1 MIKTA
6 EDLFDSAHQWLFEAI
21 IQPVFFDLGLS
32 AFLEDAFD
40 GSMWLLIGVLQ
51 IILIAVVFGSLQ
63 RLRPAR
69 GARRRR

>member
-21 IQPVFFDLGLS
+21 VQPIFFHLGLS
-32 AFLEDAFD
+32 AFIEDAFD

-51 IILIAVVFGSLQ
+51 VILIAAVFGSIQ
-63 RLRPAR
+63 RWRPV
-69 GARRRR
+69 